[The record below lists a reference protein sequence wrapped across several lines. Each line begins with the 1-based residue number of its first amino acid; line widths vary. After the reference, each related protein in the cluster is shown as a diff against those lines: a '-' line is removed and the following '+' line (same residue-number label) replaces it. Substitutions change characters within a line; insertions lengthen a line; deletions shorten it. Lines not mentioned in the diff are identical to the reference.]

1 MNAEPRNTPGA
12 GKRLPLRVGLI
23 GFGAIGRTVADA
35 MVNGRAGN
43 AKLVAVLCRT
53 PDKHRQAGCP
63 AATAPDILLTDSPD
77 EFLAVPMDLVIE
89 AAGQDALRMFGHQ
102 TLAKGIDLMVA
113 SIGAFTDDAF
123 YQELIRAAE
132 NRDARVMLVSGA
144 LPAVDW
150 MAAASLAGVEGVSIR
165 QSKPV
170 SSWKS
175 TPAAEMI
182 DLDRLEEAACFFEGT
197 AREAARRFP
206 KSSNITAM
214 LALAT
219 AGLDHTRVQL
229 VADPANARM
238 YTSILFDGPAGRLR
252 IEWHGIPSEKNPST
266 SADVPLT
273 VIKALRNLT
282 TSVCFAP

>member
-1 MNAEPRNTPGA
+1 MNVEPHNIPGSK
-12 GKRLPLRVGLI
+12 KRPPLRIGLI
-23 GFGAIGRTVADA
+23 GFGAIGGTVADA
-35 MVNGRAGN
+35 LVNGQAGS

-53 PDKHRQAGCP
+53 PEKHRQAGSP
-63 AATAPDILLTDSPD
+63 AATAPDILLTDRPD
-77 EFLAVPMDLVIE
+77 EFLAAPMDLVIE
-89 AAGQDALRMFGHQ
+89 AAGQDALRMFGYQ

-113 SIGAFTDDAF
+113 SIGAFTDDGF
-123 YQELIRAAE
+123 YRELIRVAE
-132 NRDARVMLVSGA
+132 NRGARVMLISGA

-150 MAAASLAGVEGVSIR
+150 MAAAALAGVDGVSIQ

-182 DLDRLEEAACFFEGT
+182 DLDRLEEAVCFFEGT

-214 LALAT
+214 LALST

-229 VADPANARM
+229 VADPASTRM
-238 YTSILFDGPAGRLR
+238 HTSILFDGPAGRLG
-252 IEWHGIPSEKNPST
+252 IEWHGMPSENNPST

-282 TSVCFAP
+282 TPVCFAP